1 MTNLISLIL
10 AAIMPLCSTM
20 APIEPIEPLP
30 QGITYI
36 ETEPLYGDEEITALA
51 KLIWGEARG
60 ISSDTEKAAIVWAVL
75 NRYDAGYGDSIM
87 DVLTAP
93 NQFYYRRNF
102 PATEDYKAL
111 AADVLSR
118 WAREKAGEPDVGRVL
133 QPEYMWYRGDGKH
146 NYFRDAY
153 KGGNV
158 WDWTLESPYE
168 SERGKL

>member
-10 AAIMPLCSTM
+10 AALMPLCSTI

-60 ISSDTEKAAIVWAVL
+60 ISSDTEKAAIVWTAL

-93 NQFYYRRNF
+93 NQFYYRSSF
-102 PATEDYKAL
+102 PATDELKAL

-118 WAREKAGEPDVGRVL
+118 WERERNGETDVGRVL
-133 QPEYMWYRGDGKH
+133 PSSFMWYRGDGVH
-146 NYFRDAY
+146 NHFRDAY
-153 KGGNV
+153 KGGSV
-158 WDWTLESPYE
+158 WDWALESPYE
-168 SERGKL
+168 T

>member
-20 APIEPIEPLP
+20 APIEPIESLP
-30 QGITYI
+30 QGIAYI
-36 ETEPLYGDEEITALA
+36 SQEPLYGDEEITALA
-51 KLIWGEARG
+51 KLIYGEARG
-60 ISSDTEKAAIVWAVL
+60 IESDTEKAAIVWTVL

-93 NQFYYRRNF
+93 NQFYYRESF
-102 PATEDYKAL
+102 PMREDLVEL

-118 WAREKAGEPDVGRVL
+118 WERERNGETDVGRVL
-133 QPEYMWYRGDGKH
+133 PSDYLWYRGDGVH
-146 NYFRDAY
+146 NHFRDAY

-158 WDWTLESPYE
+158 WDWSLKSPYE
-168 SERGKL
+168 EDR

>member
-1 MTNLISLIL
+1 MANLFALIL
-10 AAIMPLCSTM
+10 AALMPLCSTI
-20 APIEPIEPLP
+20 APMEPVEPLP
-30 QGITYI
+30 QGIAYI
-36 ETEPLYGDEEITALA
+36 SQEPLYDETEITAFA

-60 ISSDTEKAAIVWAVL
+60 IASDTEKAAIAWTVL

-93 NQFYYRRNF
+93 NQFYYRSSF
-102 PATEDYKAL
+102 PATDELRAL

-118 WAREKAGEPDVGRVL
+118 WARERNGETDVGRVL
-133 QPEYMWYRGDGKH
+133 PSDYLWYRGDGRR

-168 SERGKL
+168 ED